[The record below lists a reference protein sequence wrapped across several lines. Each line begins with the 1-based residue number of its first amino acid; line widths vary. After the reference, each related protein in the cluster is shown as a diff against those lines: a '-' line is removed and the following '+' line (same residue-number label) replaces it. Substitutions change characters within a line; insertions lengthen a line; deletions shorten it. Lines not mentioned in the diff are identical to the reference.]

1 MNWKIS
7 RKSLCRARGIAT
19 FLLLAIWKRDM
30 MTRFCFGSH
39 LRLQRCAKNGK
50 ASWQRGAHHDHQDA
64 NSGLPLSR
72 FVTLGFF
79 MLQQHSSIQPSLK
92 DTATRS
98 LVLCPFPPS
107 LFPLLLIDAVLQE
120 HWMLDSLVDHI
131 ISALL
136 PLKQSYQWP
145 LHSPH
150 LNSDQWFNSHYSHQV
165 FVKIR
170 S

>member
-39 LRLQRCAKNGK
+39 LELQRCAKNDT
-50 ASWQRGAHHDHQDA
+50 ASWQRSAHHNDHQNA
-64 NSGLPLSR
+64 IYTNSGLPLSR

-79 MLQQHSSIQPSLK
+79 MLQQHSWIQPSLK

-98 LVLCPFPPS
+98 LVPCPFHPS
-107 LFPLLLIDAVLQE
+107 LFPLLLTDAVLQE

-131 ISALL
+131 LSALF
-136 PLKQSYQWP
+136 PLKQPYQWP

-150 LNSDQWFNSHYSHQV
+150 LNSDQWFNSH
-165 FVKIR
+165 
-170 S
+170 